1 MGAQMPNKKVT
12 FADIAAYTNFSK
24 TTISRYFNDPDSL
37 TIENQEKI
45 KKALD
50 DLGYHQNKLAKVLA
64 NGKSEFVGIII
75 PSLYMHYYAEMLNQ
89 ILTTFKNYHYKF
101 LVFVSNDKKETE
113 KQYIEE
119 LLAYKVE
126 GLIIMSHV
134 LSSEELAS
142 YKIPIVGI
150 EREDLH
156 ISSVNTDNYMGA
168 VQATSLLI
176 RNGCKVLLH
185 INDVPDPNLTPAH
198 RRIDG
203 FSDTC
208 REHENDIH
216 YECVFAEFGKD
227 YISNSKKMDELFHSI
242 EEKYPDSKKGIFLTN
257 DTYAKMFLNNVFR
270 KYGKLPDC
278 YEIVGFDNS
287 PDSIESVIPITTID
301 QRIRTIA
308 EEAMALLVEQ
318 MNELKKRK
326 PNPLKEPVHKVV
338 TPALLRRDTT
348 T

>member
-1 MGAQMPNKKVT
+1 MPKQKVT
-12 FADIAAYTNFSK
+12 FADIAAHTHFSK
-24 TTISRYFNDPDSL
+24 TTISRYFNNPDSL

-45 KKALD
+45 KSALD
-50 DLGYHQNKLAKVLA
+50 ELGYQQNKLAKVLA

-89 ILTTFKNYHYKF
+89 LLTTFKEFHYKF
-101 LVFVSNDKKETE
+101 LVFVSNDRKETE

-119 LLAYKVE
+119 LMAYKVE

-134 LSSEELAS
+134 LSSEELAA

-176 RNGCKVLLH
+176 RNGCEILLH
-185 INDVPDPNLTPAH
+185 INDAPDSHFTPAH

-203 FSDTC
+203 FSDIC
-208 REHENDIH
+208 REQNVQHEVI
-216 YECVFAEFGKD
+216 FAEFGHD
-227 YISNSKKMDELFHSI
+227 YQSNARKMGELFDSI
-242 EEKYPDSKKGIFLTN
+242 EEKYPDQKKGVFLTN
-257 DTYAKMFLNNVFR
+257 DTYAKMFLNDVFR
-270 KYGKLPDC
+270 KYGRLPEG
-278 YEIVGFDNS
+278 YELVGFDNS
-287 PDSIESVIPITTID
+287 PDSIESILPITTID
-301 QRIRTIA
+301 QRISQIA
-308 EEAMALLVEQ
+308 EEAMALLVAQ
-318 MNELKKRK
+318 MNEMKKRRPK
-326 PNPLKEPVHKVV
+326 PLTEPIHKIV

>member
-1 MGAQMPNKKVT
+1 MPKQKVT

-24 TTISRYFNDPDSL
+24 TTISRYFNNPDSL
-37 TIENQEKI
+37 TVENQDKI
-45 KKALD
+45 RQALH
-50 DLGYHQNKLAKVLA
+50 DLGYQQNKLAKVLA

-89 ILTTFKNYHYKF
+89 ILATFKQFHYKF

-119 LLAYKVE
+119 LMAYKVE

-134 LSSEELAS
+134 LSSEELSS
-142 YKIPIVGI
+142 YHIPIVGI

-176 RNGCKVLLH
+176 RNGCEVLLH
-185 INDVPDPNLTPAH
+185 INDAPDFTSTPAH

-203 FSDTC
+203 FSDVC
-208 REHENDIH
+208 SEHKVPHEVI
-216 YECVFAEFGKD
+216 FAEFGHD
-227 YISNSKKMDELFHSI
+227 YLSNAQKMDELFRSI
-242 EEKYPDSKKGIFLTN
+242 EETYPTQKKGVFLTN
-257 DTYAKMFLNNVFR
+257 DTYAKMFLNELFR
-270 KYGKLPDC
+270 KYGKLPDT
-278 YEIVGFDNS
+278 YELVGFDNS

-301 QRIRTIA
+301 QRINQIA
-308 EEAMALLVEQ
+308 VTAMEMLVEQ
-318 MNELKKRK
+318 MNEMKKRR
-326 PNPLKEPVHKVV
+326 PNPQKEPQHKII

-348 T
+348 S